1 MHPSRWLDD
10 RVDTVTRTTM
20 PIFGLRLAVAAA
32 IGTLAIITLGQDVGF
47 LWLLAAASAEVGT
60 WITTRRTRRGLS
72 QTLGQRLVYLA
83 AIFWMNIVWS
93 GLGVVL
99 WLDGR
104 TACVAAAVCML
115 ATQMLHAQVFASRSP
130 AVLLAVA
137 APPIAGLAALV
148 LFATPGG
155 WSEQALLSGAAAIM
169 IAYMTRAGL
178 TNAGHLREQEEA
190 QTKAEQSAQAKARL
204 LADMSHE
211 LRTPLTSILGFTRM
225 IAQQDDCGTLTRSYL
240 ERVEDA
246 SSALLC
252 AVNDILDFSKL
263 EAGQLILA
271 PEEVEAAG
279 LARRTLDLLTPQAAA
294 KDLRLVLESDLPAD
308 LRLMVD
314 PARLR
319 QVLLNLLGNAVKF
332 TPAGEVGLAAAYD
345 PETARLTFSVRDT
358 GPGIAPERLDALF
371 KRFSQVGAAG
381 SRIGGTGLG
390 LAICKGLVEA
400 MGGEIG
406 VESQPGAGSRFWF
419 SVPAPAVR
427 QGRIA
432 VTGDG
437 GEQETAPLAGLK
449 ILVVDDHPA
458 NRELASLFL
467 GGFGAEVHLAKGGE
481 AALRACAAGV
491 FDVLLLDQH
500 MPDLDGPETLR
511 RLRRAKAAPPVV
523 LAFTADPNEAAGR
536 SALVHGVVPKP
547 IDPVAMLTTILQ
559 ALDAGSASGPYFAR
573 PDKALI
579 RSS

>member
-1 MHPSRWLDD
+1 
-10 RVDTVTRTTM
+10 M

-32 IGTLAIITLGQDVGF
+32 IAALAVVTLGRDVGF

-60 WITTRRTRRGLS
+60 WITTRRTRRGLR
-72 QTLGQRLVYLA
+72 QTLGQRLAYLA
-83 AIFWMNIVWS
+83 AVFWMNIVWS

-104 TACVAAAVCML
+104 AACVAAAVCML

-137 APPIAGLAALV
+137 VPPVASLAALV

-169 IAYMTRAGL
+169 VAYMTRAGL

-190 QTKAEQSAQAKARL
+190 QAKAEQSAQAKARL

-240 ERVEDA
+240 DRVEDA
-246 SSALLC
+246 SNALLC

-263 EAGQLILA
+263 EAGQLTLA
-271 PEEVEAAG
+271 AEEVEAAG

-294 KDLRLVLESDLPAD
+294 KDLRLALESDLPPG

-314 PARLR
+314 PDRLR

-332 TPAGEVGLAAAYD
+332 TPAGEVVLAAAYD

-358 GPGIAPERLDALF
+358 GPGIPPERLDALF

-419 SVPAPAVR
+419 SVPAPAVL
-427 QGRIA
+427 QEPVADAGE
-432 VTGDG
+432 G
-437 GEQETAPLAGLK
+437 GEQEAAPLAGLRV
-449 ILVVDDHPA
+449 LVVDDHPA

-467 GGFGAEVHLAKGGE
+467 GGFGAEVHLADGGE
-481 AALRACAAGV
+481 AALDACAAGP
-491 FDVLLLDQH
+491 FDLLLLDQQ
-500 MPDLDGPETLR
+500 MPGLDGPETLR

-523 LAFTADPNEAAGR
+523 LAFTADPNEVRGR
-536 SALVHGVVPKP
+536 SGWGALVHGVVAKP

-559 ALDAGSASGPYFAR
+559 ALDAGAASRAR
-573 PDKALI
+573 ATAT
-579 RSS
+579 